1 MRLHSIDISTG
12 PKSQQRCN
20 PCLAQFPNQFDE
32 FQRFCNDNNQTKL
45 TVLIL
50 KYGTGGYN
58 TLHQDLYGDIFFP
71 IQLVLFLNEPGYDYT
86 GGEFVLT
93 QQVPRAQSKAIVL
106 KPSRGDMLILTTNFR
121 PIKGNKGYYR
131 VQMKHGISEVHDG
144 SRHTLG
150 IIFHDSLS

>member
-58 TLHQDLYGDIFFP
+58 TLHQDLYGDISWVSANFDNMP
-71 IQLVLFLNEPGYDYT
+71 ITNER
-86 GGEFVLT
+86 
-93 QQVPRAQSKAIVL
+93 QQR
-106 KPSRGDMLILTTNFR
+106 
-121 PIKGNKGYYR
+121 Y
-131 VQMKHGISEVHDG
+131 
-144 SRHTLG
+144 
-150 IIFHDSLS
+150 